1 MSENDNKPKMEE
13 PKVIKVDSP
22 ALDALLKEIKQQV
35 KDKEQK
41 VAPAPKKTYRR
52 GPVARAK
59 QFATVLITPNG
70 TSISRRNT
78 LNGPSFFGTHP
89 LKWFYRAYN
98 RVQDFFLERKYS
110 TFLKFPLYDRTV
122 KAAVNHVDRMR
133 MTKVGEVRRP
143 GTLKNETN
151 TGNR

>member
-1 MSENDNKPKMEE
+1 MSDSENKPKMEE
-13 PKVIKVDSP
+13 PKVIKVESP

-35 KDKEQK
+35 KNKEAKQD
-41 VAPAPKKTYRR
+41 PAPRKRYRSA
-52 GPVARAK
+52 PVAKAK
-59 QFATVLITPNG
+59 QFATVIITPKG

-78 LNGPSFFGTHP
+78 MNGPALFGLHP

-98 RVQDFFLERKYS
+98 AVQDYFLERKHY

-143 GTLKNETN
+143 GAPNNETN